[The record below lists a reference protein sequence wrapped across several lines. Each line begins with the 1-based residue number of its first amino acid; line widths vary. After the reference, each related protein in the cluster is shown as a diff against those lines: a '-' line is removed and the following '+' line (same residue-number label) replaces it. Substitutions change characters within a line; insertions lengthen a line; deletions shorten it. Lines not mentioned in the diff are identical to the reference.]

1 MTTPLR
7 QQYLQIKKQFP
18 DTIVFFR
25 LGDFYESFDEDAK
38 KVAAACNIVLT
49 ARDMGTGQRVPLA
62 GVPYHALDT
71 YLARIINAGHKV
83 AIVEQ
88 TSDEAINGL
97 MTREVVRVVT
107 PGTVVEP
114 GLLEEK
120 RNNYFAA
127 LVADKDR
134 AGIAY
139 ADITTGM
146 FAARPRVQRRR
157 NRKTAQGNYRA
168 GRVWSA
174 ARPFAITRRAL

>member
-49 ARDMGTGQRVPLA
+49 ARDMGTAQRVPLA

-88 TSDEAINGL
+88 TSDEAVNGL
-97 MTREVVRVVT
+97 MTREVVQSIT
-107 PGTVVEP
+107 P
-114 GLLEEK
+114 
-120 RNNYFAA
+120 YS
-127 LVADKDR
+127 
-134 AGIAY
+134 
-139 ADITTGM
+139 
-146 FAARPRVQRRR
+146 PRIQHQ
-157 NRKTAQGNYRA
+157 KSIPLHFFLG
-168 GRVWSA
+168 
-174 ARPFAITRRAL
+174 

>member
-1 MTTPLR
+1 MSTPLR

-25 LGDFYESFDEDAK
+25 LGDFYESFDDDAK

-88 TSDEAINGL
+88 TSDEPIKGL
-97 MTREVVRVVT
+97 MTSEVVRVIA
-107 PGTVVEP
+107 PLP
-114 GLLEEK
+114 QSIFREESAK
-120 RNNYFAA
+120 RVHEEIKNQPERRGSPAFLMPLHRDFHIAVFGRIATA
-127 LVADKDR
+127 LCSN
-134 AGIAY
+134 
-139 ADITTGM
+139 
-146 FAARPRVQRRR
+146 Q
-157 NRKTAQGNYRA
+157 
-168 GRVWSA
+168 SA
-174 ARPFAITRRAL
+174 

>member
-49 ARDMGTGQRVPLA
+49 ARDMGTAQRVPLA

-88 TSDEAINGL
+88 TSDEAVNGL
-97 MTREVVRVVT
+97 MTREVVRGVRHHSIPSRHLRSSMQLT
-107 PGTVVEP
+107 Q
-114 GLLEEK
+114 GLSSELGLSQSSIQ
-120 RNNYFAA
+120 A
-127 LVADKDR
+127 LLREIKSSTSMSDVLDR
-134 AGIAY
+134 LLS
-139 ADITTGM
+139 
-146 FAARPRVQRRR
+146 R
-157 NRKTAQGNYRA
+157 GN
-168 GRVWSA
+168 
-174 ARPFAITRRAL
+174 

>member
-25 LGDFYESFDEDAK
+25 LGDFYESFDDDAK
-38 KVAAACNIVLT
+38 KVADACNIVLT

-88 TSDEAINGL
+88 TSDEPIKGL
-97 MTREVVRVVT
+97 MTREVTRNVT
-107 PGTVVEP
+107 PKRLH
-114 GLLEEK
+114 LLK
-120 RNNYFAA
+120 AA
-127 LVADKDR
+127 NAISFHRAQSLLWKDIC
-134 AGIAY
+134 A
-139 ADITTGM
+139 
-146 FAARPRVQRRR
+146 
-157 NRKTAQGNYRA
+157 
-168 GRVWSA
+168 
-174 ARPFAITRRAL
+174 